1 MQIIARKTERTYNNI
16 IKNIFIWLKVI
27 YFYKKKIYYVKSCRK
42 RKEAVGLKILFVC
55 TGNTCR
61 SPLAEGIM
69 NKKAEERKLSITAES
84 AGLAAS
90 AGDEVSV
97 GSILAARALEIDI
110 SSHRSRP
117 FNLYM
122 TEEFDLF
129 AVMSENHKK
138 VLSMYVPERKI
149 RVLGGGIPDPYGG
162 NEETYLECAKIIN
175 ESIDELLNE
184 LCSIEI
190 HLMTENDV
198 DGIEEIEKECFSTPW
213 TRDGIL
219 SELTNK
225 TARFFVA
232 EFMGE
237 TAGYLGMHI
246 VLDECYIANI
256 AVKEE
261 FRRKGIADKLLSV
274 GEERAKE
281 ENCTFISLE
290 VRVSNEKAIALYRKR
305 GYNEMGE
312 RKNFYSDPVE
322 NALIMTKDFQ

>member
-1 MQIIARKTERTYNNI
+1 M
-16 IKNIFIWLKVI
+16 
-27 YFYKKKIYYVKSCRK
+27 
-42 RKEAVGLKILFVC
+42 KILFLC

-69 NKKAEERKLSITAES
+69 NKRAKEMNLPVTAES
-84 AGLAAS
+84 AGLAAFS
-90 AGDEVSV
+90 GDEASS
-97 GSILAARALEIDI
+97 GSILAAKTMGIDI
-110 SSHRSRP
+110 SAHRSRP
-117 FNLYM
+117 FSLYM
-122 TEEFDLF
+122 KEEYDLF
-129 AVMSENHKK
+129 VVMTESHKAALLPYISE
-138 VLSMYVPERKI
+138 EKI
-149 RVLGGGIPDPYGG
+149 IVLGGGIPDPYGG
-162 NEETYLECAKIIN
+162 NEETYLDCAEKIS
-175 ESIDELLNE
+175 EGVGELLNE
-184 LCSIEI
+184 LCTIEI
-190 HLMTENDV
+190 HPMTENDV
-198 DGIEEIEKECFSTPW
+198 DGIEKIEKECFSTPW

-219 SELTNK
+219 SELTNE

-256 AVKEE
+256 AVKEK
-261 FRRKGIADKLLSV
+261 FRRMGIGNALLKK

-281 ENCTFISLE
+281 ENCAFISLE

-312 RKNFYSDPVE
+312 RKNFYSSPTE

>member
-1 MQIIARKTERTYNNI
+1 M
-16 IKNIFIWLKVI
+16 
-27 YFYKKKIYYVKSCRK
+27 
-42 RKEAVGLKILFVC
+42 KILFLC

-69 NKKAEERKLSITAES
+69 NKKAKEMNLPITAES
-84 AGLAAS
+84 AGLAAFD
-90 AGDEVSV
+90 GDEASFGSV
-97 GSILAARALEIDI
+97 LAAKAMGIDI
-110 SSHRSRP
+110 SAHRSRP
-117 FNLYM
+117 FSLYM
-122 TEEFDLF
+122 KEEYDIFVVMTE
-129 AVMSENHKK
+129 SHKVALK
-138 VLSMYVPERKI
+138 DFIPEEKI
-149 RVLGGGIPDPYGG
+149 RVLCGGVPDPYGG
-162 NEETYLECAKIIN
+162 NEEVYLECAEKIS
-175 ESIDELLNE
+175 EGIDELLNE
-184 LCSIEI
+184 LCTIEI
-190 HLMTENDV
+190 HSMTENDV

-219 SELTNK
+219 SELTNE

-256 AVKEE
+256 AVKEK
-261 FRRKGIADKLLSV
+261 FRRMGIGNALLIK

-281 ENCTFISLE
+281 ENCAFISLE